1 MSQKAEQKFVSSKD
15 FFTPKMQ
22 AIFTERINRL
32 TPQSRREWGTMA
44 PDQMLHHLNLACG
57 SSTGYFTLPDES
69 TFLTKTVFKW
79 LLVDIL
85 PQMPKGL
92 SMPVGFKIPLDKH
105 FDFEHEKSLLLEII
119 GKACNS
125 KSTASWGPH
134 VAFGHL
140 NYNQWGRLLTMHIDY
155 HLNQFGV

>member
-1 MSQKAEQKFVSSKD
+1 MLQKPEQKFVSSKE

-22 AIFTERINRL
+22 TIFTARINRL
-32 TPQSRREWGTMA
+32 TTQSHRVWGTMA

-79 LLVDIL
+79 LLIDIL

-92 SMPVGFKIPLDKH
+92 NMPVGFSIPLKEH
-105 FDFEHEKSLLLEII
+105 FDFEQEKSLLLEII
-119 GKACNS
+119 ATACNT

-140 NYNQWGRLLTMHIDY
+140 SYNQWGRLLIKHIDY
-155 HLNQFGV
+155 HLRQFGV